1 MAERKKAGSGT
12 GAAVPELSERARHL
26 LRLLIDRYVEEGEPV
41 GSRTLAR
48 QSGMNL
54 SPATIRN
61 VMADLEE
68 LGLVR
73 SPHTSAGRVPTI
85 QGYRFFVDSLIEV
98 QPLDEQA
105 VAAMREQLDV
115 DVESAD
121 TRQIIEAAS
130 SLLSNLTRC
139 AGVVTMP
146 RHLHAPLRHI
156 DFLPLSDNRVLVI
169 TVIDEKEVQNRIIRT
184 RRPYGERE
192 LQAAANYLNAHFV
205 GKDIQQVREELVRE
219 MQRTRDDMDQL
230 MREAIALARKA
241 IAADTEREDLALSG
255 ETRLMGFQELSDVE
269 KLRNL
274 FEAFNEKRDILHL
287 LDQCISAEG
296 VQIFI
301 GEESGY
307 EAFGECSVISA
318 PYRVEDRV
326 VGVLG
331 VIGPTRIPYER
342 IIPIVDATSR
352 ILGSV
357 LNGSHPSP

>member
-1 MAERKKAGSGT
+1 
-12 GAAVPELSERARHL
+12 
-26 LRLLIDRYVEEGEPV
+26 
-41 GSRTLAR
+41 
-48 QSGMNL
+48 
-54 SPATIRN
+54 
-61 VMADLEE
+61 
-68 LGLVR
+68 VR

-98 QPLDEQA
+98 QPLDE
-105 VAAMREQLDV
+105 AALESLRDQLDV
-115 DVESAD
+115 DPESAD

-130 SLLSNLTRC
+130 TLLSNLTRC

-184 RRPYGERE
+184 RRRYGERE
-192 LQAAANYLNAHFV
+192 LQAAANYLNREFS
-205 GKDIQQVREELVRE
+205 GKDIHQVREALIRE
-219 MQRTRDDMDQL
+219 MQAAREHMDSL
-230 MREAIALARKA
+230 MREAISLAREA
-241 IAADTEREDLALSG
+241 ISEDETVEDLALSG

-269 KLRNL
+269 KLRSL
-274 FEAFNEKRDILHL
+274 FDAFNEKRDILHL
-287 LDQCISAEG
+287 LDQCMSAEG

-307 EAFGECSVISA
+307 EPLDECAVISA
-318 PYRVEDRV
+318 PYRVQDRV

-331 VIGPTRIPYER
+331 VIGPTRVPYER

-357 LNGSHPSP
+357 LNTSSKAP

>member
-1 MAERKKAGSGT
+1 MVANRKGKAGAGP
-12 GAAVPELSERARHL
+12 VPELSDRARHL
-26 LRLLIDRYVEEGEPV
+26 LRVLIEKYVEEGEPV

-48 QSGMNL
+48 QSGMKL

-105 VAAMREQLDV
+105 IEAMQEQLDV
-115 DVESAD
+115 DVASSD
-121 TRQIIEAAS
+121 TRRIVEAAS
-130 SLLSNLTRC
+130 KLLSSLTRC

-156 DFLPLSDNRVLVI
+156 DFLPLSENRVLVI

-184 RRPYGERE
+184 RRRYGERE
-192 LQAAANYLNAHFV
+192 LQAAANYLNSHFV
-205 GKDIQQVREELVRE
+205 GKDIQQVREELIRE
-219 MQRTRDDMDQL
+219 MQRARDDMDSL
-230 MREAIALARKA
+230 MREAISLAREA
-241 IAADTEREDLALSG
+241 ITPDDSGEDLALSG
-255 ETRLMGFQELSDVE
+255 ETRLMSFQELSDIE
-269 KLRNL
+269 KLRSL

-287 LDQCISAEG
+287 LDQCANAEG

-307 EAFGECSVISA
+307 EPLGECSVISA
-318 PYRVEDRV
+318 PYRAGNRV
-326 VGVLG
+326 LGVVG
-331 VIGPTRIPYER
+331 VIGPTRVPYER

-352 ILGSV
+352 ILGNV
-357 LNGSHPSP
+357 LNPSRQAP